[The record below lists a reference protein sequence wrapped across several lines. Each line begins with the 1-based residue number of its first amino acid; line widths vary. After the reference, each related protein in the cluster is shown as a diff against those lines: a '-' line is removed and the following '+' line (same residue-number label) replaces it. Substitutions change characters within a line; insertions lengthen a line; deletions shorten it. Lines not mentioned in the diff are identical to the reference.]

1 MKFSVEKKDKYCLF
15 KLEDEKLN
23 TLNAPK
29 LKSELVILNAGGV
42 ANIILDLSE
51 VTFVDSSGL
60 SAILIGNRLCKNVG
74 GTFVVINLND
84 YVSKLIKISQLDSIL
99 NILPTVE
106 EAVDFILMEDLERS
120 LKGNK

>member
-1 MKFSVEKKDKYCLF
+1 MKFSVEKKDKYCVF

-42 ANIILDLSE
+42 KNIILDLAE

-60 SAILIGNRLCKNVG
+60 SAILIGNRLCKNVN
-74 GTFVVINLND
+74 GTFCVINLGD
-84 YVSKLIKISQLDSIL
+84 YVSKLIKISQLDTIL
-99 NILPTVE
+99 NIFPTVE
-106 EAVDFILMEDLERS
+106 ESVDFILMEELERS
-120 LKGNK
+120 LKGNE